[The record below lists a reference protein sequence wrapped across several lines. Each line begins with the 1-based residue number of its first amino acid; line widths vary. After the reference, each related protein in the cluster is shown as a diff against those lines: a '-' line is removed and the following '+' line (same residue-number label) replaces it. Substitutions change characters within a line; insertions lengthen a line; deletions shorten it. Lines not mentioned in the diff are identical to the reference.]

1 MKVLKTF
8 SFVRV
13 SKNRKLAFV
22 QKSVL
27 SVSSVETTS
36 TTSTS
41 TTFWEAVQEGETR
54 LRGSSSSKQ
63 GYSLTRMSRNVFQL
77 LIFGMFGPLS
87 LILFLLSRC
96 HLAFSSSSLSHYPP
110 SFFFC
115 SHSLNLHL
123 TIHLQ
128 LSFSLTP
135 LSFFYLSS
143 LSINFFSF
151 LFLFLLLWKMFS
163 VLFSTGLS
171 ATLSHFPHI
180 LTLSLTHSLSLSLSL
195 SHSLS
200 LSLSFSLF
208 ISLSHSHSHSLSLS
222 LSLTRAHFFSA
233 FWIRTV

>member
-1 MKVLKTF
+1 MSQLCNKEAARSGRRGQKSSFRNGWGKLFFNSAVLCSVTSVFFFTREEKRWSRADFRKSFETRSFWRNKMKVLKTF

-36 TTSTS
+36 TTSTSTTLTS

-96 HLAFSSSSLSHYPP
+96 HLAFSSS
-110 SFFFC
+110 F
-115 SHSLNLHL
+115 
-123 TIHLQ
+123 
-128 LSFSLTP
+128 
-135 LSFFYLSS
+135 
-143 LSINFFSF
+143 
-151 LFLFLLLWKMFS
+151 
-163 VLFSTGLS
+163 
-171 ATLSHFPHI
+171 
-180 LTLSLTHSLSLSLSL
+180 LTLSQSLSTFILLSV
-195 SHSLS
+195 
-200 LSLSFSLF
+200 FV
-208 ISLSHSHSHSLSLS
+208 
-222 LSLTRAHFFSA
+222 
-233 FWIRTV
+233 RTL